1 MSKKDEQ
8 IITEYN
14 EQDELN
20 LVIDDIEDT
29 DEIKET
35 QKADDNFNQD
45 IKSFGGRGASV
56 KVTISEAKPF
66 GDQPY
71 ASDHL

>member
-1 MSKKDEQ
+1 MNKKDEQ

-20 LVIDDIEDT
+20 LVIDDIEET
-29 DEIKET
+29 DKVET
-35 QKADDNFNQD
+35 QKTDDNFNQD
-45 IKSFGGRGASV
+45 VKSFGGRGASV

>member
-1 MSKKDEQ
+1 MSKNNEEQ

-20 LVIDDIEDT
+20 LVIDDIEET
-29 DEIKET
+29 EET
-35 QKADDNFNQD
+35 QKEDENFNQD

>member
-14 EQDELN
+14 EVDATNLIVDE
-20 LVIDDIEDT
+20 VDDTKDENFNE
-29 DEIKET
+29 EIKEFI
-35 QKADDNFNQD
+35 D
-45 IKSFGGRGASV
+45 GGASV
-56 KVTISEAKPF
+56 RVTVSEAKPF

>member
-1 MSKKDEQ
+1 MSKNTEEQ
-8 IITEYN
+8 LITEYS
-14 EQDELN
+14 EQGELN
-20 LVIDDIEDT
+20 LVIDDIEET
-29 DEIKET
+29 DSKKDENMNEEIK
-35 QKADDNFNQD
+35 DF
-45 IKSFGGRGASV
+45 SGRGASV

>member
-1 MSKKDEQ
+1 MSKNKEEQ
-8 IITEYN
+8 VITEYA
-14 EQDELN
+14 EQGELD
-20 LVIDDIEDT
+20 LVINDIEET
-29 DEIKET
+29 EET

-45 IKSFGGRGASV
+45 IKSFDGRGASV

-71 ASDHL
+71 ASDHI

>member
-14 EQDELN
+14 EMDETN
-20 LVIDDIEDT
+20 LIV
-29 DEIKET
+29 DETEET
-35 QKADDNFNQD
+35 KDENFNEETKEFSD
-45 IKSFGGRGASV
+45 SGASIR
-56 KVTISEAKPF
+56 VTVSEAKPF

>member
-1 MSKKDEQ
+1 MSKNTEEQ
-8 IITEYN
+8 LITEYS
-14 EQDELN
+14 EQGELD
-20 LVIDDIEDT
+20 LVINDIEET
-29 DEIKET
+29 EET
-35 QKADDNFNQD
+35 QKEDENFNQD

-71 ASDHL
+71 ASDHI